1 MKRLVGI
8 LLVLGTALLGTTWVY
23 GQSTLEV
30 CPTCSLTSL
39 KTAIAQANPHDKILV
54 NGGSYTEGTIL
65 VDKPLTLE
73 GLNQPILDGEGKVE
87 ILTITASDVTVRGF
101 TFQNAGIS
109 HTADQA
115 ALKTLEVENCL
126 IENNTFLNNFFAIY
140 LGKTKHCQ
148 VLHNTVKAHAT
159 SESFSGNAVHLW
171 DCSEIVVK
179 DNYLSGQR
187 DGVYLEFVKDS
198 LIENNISEANLRY
211 GLHFM
216 YSNNNIFRNNRFRA
230 NGAGVAVMYSKNI
243 EMTQNHFEDN
253 WGSAIYGLLLKEIN
267 DSRLYNNVF
276 HDNSVGIYVDGA
288 NRTDISFNDFSHNG
302 YALRILSSS
311 MGVTIAHNNFYGNS
325 FDVTTNA
332 NRSYNA
338 FLENYWEAY
347 QGYDLNHDGFGDVPY
362 RPVRLFALTVENY
375 PQTMILMR
383 SPLEQF
389 MDYAE
394 RILPIFTPKA
404 IEDDRPLMRRVL
416 W

>member
-1 MKRLVGI
+1 MKRLLGLI
-8 LLVLGTALLGTTWVY
+8 LVTVTAWSW
-23 GQSTLEV
+23 GQNTLEV
-30 CPTCSLTSL
+30 CSTCTFTSL
-39 KTAIAQANPHDKILV
+39 KEAIASAQPYDKILV
-54 NGGSYTEGTIL
+54 KGGSFAEGNIV

-73 GLNQPILDGEGKVE
+73 GIDNPILDGKGEVE
-87 ILTITASDVTVRGF
+87 ILTITADNVTIRGF
-101 TFQNAGIS
+101 TLQNAGIS

-115 ALKTLEVENCL
+115 AIKTLEVEKCL
-126 IENNTFLNNFFAIY
+126 IENNTLLDNFFAIY
-140 LGKTKHCQ
+140 LGKTTHCQ
-148 VLHNTVKAHAT
+148 VLNNIVRAHAT
-159 SESFSGNAVHLW
+159 AEAFSGNAVHLW
-171 DCSEIVVK
+171 DCADILVK
-179 DNYLSGQR
+179 DNFLTGQR

-198 LIENNISEANLRY
+198 LIENNISEKNLRY

-216 YSNNNIFRNNRFRA
+216 YSNNNIFRNNQFLA

-243 EMTQNHFEDN
+243 EMTQNHFEEN

-267 DSRLYNNVF
+267 DSVLYNNIF

-311 MGVTIAHNNFYGNS
+311 MGVTIDHNNFYGNS

-338 FLENYWEAY
+338 FFENYWESY
-347 QGYDLNHDGFGDVPY
+347 QGYDLDHNGFGDVPY

-404 IEDDRPLMRRVL
+404 IEDDRPLMRRVV